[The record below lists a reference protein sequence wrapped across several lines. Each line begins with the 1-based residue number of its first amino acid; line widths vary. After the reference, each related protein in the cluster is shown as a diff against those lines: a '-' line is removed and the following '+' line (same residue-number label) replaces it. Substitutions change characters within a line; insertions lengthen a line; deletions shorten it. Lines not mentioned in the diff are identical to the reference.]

1 MLGYKPTRFW
11 LNTSTRI
18 FIPALVS
25 ILLFTATIFLYLI
38 PAFEENM
45 MNRKREMIREL
56 IQSTWTLLE
65 QLEKQVQ
72 TGEITREQAQRE
84 AVAQV
89 SALRYGPEMKDYFWI
104 NDLRPRLIAHPYR
117 PDLVG
122 TDMTDYADR
131 AGKRIFLEFA
141 RMAREQGAGYVDY
154 MWQWKDDPNTIVPKV
169 SYVQCFAPWG
179 WVIGTG
185 IYVEDVRAEIDA
197 LTRRLSVVCFTILS
211 FIVLLLAYVTWQ
223 GAHAERQ
230 RLLGLEQIRL
240 REAELAHVTRR
251 SLLNEL
257 ATGLAHELNQPL
269 CAILGCGELSLRL
282 VKSGQ
287 AGDKETLE
295 ALEEVVSQA
304 DRAGEII
311 RRMRNFAARR
321 PAERAEAGVRDLV
334 EEALSLMESQA
345 RRLSVEI
352 KSRYSEENP
361 IVCVD
366 TIQIQQ
372 VIVNL
377 VKNAF
382 DALEQNDPATRR
394 VEVRTRV
401 TGDDEVEIG
410 VCDNGPGIPS
420 DKLDKIFSPFFTTK
434 KDGIGIGLSLSR
446 SIIEGHEG
454 RLTVTPN
461 ADRGM
466 LFTIVLPMYRKT
478 AR

>member
-1 MLGYKPTRFW
+1 MLGYKPSRFW
-11 LNTSTRI
+11 LNTSARI

-45 MNRKREMIREL
+45 MTRKREMIREL
-56 IQSTWTLLE
+56 TQTTWTLLE
-65 QLEKQVQ
+65 QLEAQVQ
-72 TGEITREQAQRE
+72 NGELSRAEAQRE
-84 AVAQV
+84 AILQV

-104 NDLRPRLIAHPYR
+104 NDMHPTLVAHPYR

-122 TDMTDYADR
+122 ADMTNYADPT
-131 AGKRIFLEFA
+131 GKCIFVEFA
-141 RMAREQGAGYVDY
+141 KVAREQGGGYVDY
-154 MWQWKDDPNTIVPKV
+154 MWQWKDDPKNIVPKL
-169 SYVQCFAPWG
+169 SYVQGFAPWG

-185 IYVEDVRAEIDA
+185 IYIEDVRAEIDA
-197 LTRRLSVVCFTILS
+197 LTRRMSYFCFTILS

-223 GAHAERQ
+223 GARAEQQ

-269 CAILGCGELSLRL
+269 CAILGCSELSLRM
-282 VKSGQ
+282 VKSGK
-287 AGDKETLE
+287 AADKETLE

-321 PAERAEAGVRDLV
+321 PTERAVIKVREVV
-334 EEALSLMESQA
+334 EEALSLVESQA
-345 RRLSVEI
+345 RRMSVEI
-352 KSRYSEENP
+352 QTHFS
-361 IVCVD
+361 VD
-366 TIQIQQ
+366 DPEVSVDSIQIQQ

-382 DALEQNDPATRR
+382 DALDQDPPTDRR
-394 VEVRTRV
+394 VEIWTRMTN
-401 TGDDEVEIG
+401 TGQVEIG
-410 VCDNGPGIPS
+410 VSDNGPGIPS
-420 DKLDKIFSPFFTTK
+420 DQLDKIFSPFFTTK

-446 SIIEGHEG
+446 SIIESHEG
-454 RLTVTPN
+454 RMRVTTH
-461 ADRGM
+461 AERGM
-466 LFTIVLPMYRKT
+466 LFTIELPLYRKT
-478 AR
+478 A